1 MKPTKTK
8 DLDYYLNLHYK
19 IELLPQEDGS
29 WGAVIPELP
38 GCVGGGDT
46 IAEALE
52 MLEDA
57 KRGWFMSSLKHGD
70 SIPEPILATTQ

>member
-1 MKPTKTK
+1 MGIK
-8 DLDYYLNLHYK
+8 DLNYYMSLHYK
-19 IELLPQEDGS
+19 VELIPEADGS

-46 IAEALE
+46 MYEALE

-57 KRGWFMSSLKHGD
+57 KIGWFSSRLKHGD
-70 SIPEPILATTQ
+70 PIPEPAFAEPTP

>member
-1 MKPTKTK
+1 MMETK
-8 DLDYYLNLHYK
+8 DLNYYMSLHYK

-29 WGAVIPELP
+29 WAAVIPELP

-46 IAEALE
+46 ISEALE

-57 KRGWFMSSLKHGD
+57 KLGWFTSRLKHGD
-70 SIPEPILATTQ
+70 LIPEPSLVDAAV